1 MTLAETIA
9 DMIDREQRL
18 LAETAATVARWEA
31 QLVALDEEAAREGV
45 GGHWGRGAAWKDRRR
60 ARIKRRTTIEAA
72 IREWR
77 TTLDRETIER
87 NGAIRA
93 LRDVGGRCA

>member
-1 MTLAETIA
+1 MTLAETID

-18 LAETAATVARWEA
+18 LAETRATVERWEA

-45 GGHWGRGAAWKDRRR
+45 GGHWGRGAAWKDRRH
-60 ARIKRRTTIEAA
+60 ARINRRTTIEAE
-72 IREWR
+72 IRTWR
-77 TTLDRETIER
+77 ATLERETIER

-93 LRDVGGRCA
+93 LRDVARRCA